1 MTCSSANP
9 EISQSPV
16 DQQVVLMEQ
25 LVRLVALLERLA
37 REASAPPQ
45 QVAVPLKQATKM
57 LGMKDEGFTK
67 SLIAD
72 GKIRSRKH
80 GKTVLVSVKSIR
92 QYMGDEPKR

>member
-1 MTCSSANP
+1 MTCTSANQVAD
-9 EISQSPV
+9 QSPL
-16 DQQVVLMEQ
+16 DQQIVLLQ
-25 LVRLVALLERLA
+25 LLARLVALLEQLS
-37 REASAPPQ
+37 REVSAPPQ
-45 QVAVPLKQATKM
+45 QVAVPLRQATKM

-67 SLIAD
+67 SLIKA

>member
-1 MTCSSANP
+1 M
-9 EISQSPV
+9 
-16 DQQVVLMEQ
+16 
-25 LVRLVALLERLA
+25 R
-37 REASAPPQ
+37 
-45 QVAVPLKQATKM
+45 QATKM

-67 SLIAD
+67 SLIKA

>member
-9 EISQSPV
+9 VTNQPPL
-16 DQQVVLMEQ
+16 DQQA
-25 LVRLVALLERLA
+25 ALLEKLTQLVVLLEHQP
-37 REASAPPQ
+37 REVSAPPQ
-45 QVAVPLKQATKM
+45 QVAVPLRQATKM

-67 SLIAD
+67 SLIKD

-80 GKTVLVSVKSIR
+80 GKTILVSVKSIR

>member
-1 MTCSSANP
+1 MRCTSANQVAD
-9 EISQSPV
+9 QSPL
-16 DQQVVLMEQ
+16 DQQIVLLQQ
-25 LVRLVALLERLA
+25 LARLVALLEQLS
-37 REASAPPQ
+37 REVSAPPQ
-45 QVAVPLKQATKM
+45 QVAVPLRQATKM

-67 SLIAD
+67 SLIKA

>member
-1 MTCSSANP
+1 MTCTSANQVAD
-9 EISQSPV
+9 QSPL
-16 DQQVVLMEQ
+16 DQQIVLLQQ
-25 LVRLVALLERLA
+25 LARLVALLEQLS
-37 REASAPPQ
+37 REVSAPPQ
-45 QVAVPLKQATKM
+45 QVAVPLRQATKM